1 MTALMLAALGV
12 VADDAPRNT
21 GPEFGKASP
30 LGLLVVVLLLVSTFF
45 LVRSMNRRLRNVPES
60 FDREDPALDQA
71 ADEGT
76 VDTAGDERQNDD
88 PHGPA

>member
-1 MTALMLAALGV
+1 MSGLVIAALGM
-12 VADDAPRNT
+12 VADDAPPNT

-30 LGLLVVVLLLVSTFF
+30 VGLLVVVVLLVSTFF

-60 FDREDPALDQA
+60 FDRDDPALDQA

-76 VDTAGDERQNDD
+76 VDPADGEHDG
-88 PHGPA
+88 PPGPA